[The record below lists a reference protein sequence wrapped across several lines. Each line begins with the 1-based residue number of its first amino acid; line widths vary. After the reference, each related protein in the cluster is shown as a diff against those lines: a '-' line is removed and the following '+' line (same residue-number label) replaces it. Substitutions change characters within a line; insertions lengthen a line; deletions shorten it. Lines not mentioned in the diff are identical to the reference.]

1 MKLKKSGIIILVI
14 ALIFEIIFPICAK
27 SSDDSVENSKNQ
39 FSETKPN
46 IHFSDKSKQRELI
59 TLLNKEGIPYTVEI
73 LRNSNKEHVIWD
85 KKYDSRVQKM
95 IWDIQEEIPNISFPS
110 KKQNEHFISLMK
122 REKIYF
128 RIVNR
133 NTNSGSKETI
143 EYRAEDASR
152 VRELII
158 EVLRKSGT

>member
-1 MKLKKSGIIILVI
+1 MLK
-14 ALIFEIIFPICAK
+14 
-27 SSDDSVENSKNQ
+27 
-39 FSETKPN
+39 
-46 IHFSDKSKQRELI
+46 
-59 TLLNKEGIPYTVEI
+59 KEGIPYTVEK
-73 LRNSNKEHVIWD
+73 LHNSNKEYIIWE
-85 KKYDSRVQKM
+85 KKYDPQVRKM

-110 KKQNEHFISLMK
+110 KKQNEHFITLMK

-158 EVLRKSGT
+158 EVLRKNGT